1 MLDNPIV
8 KCINKLMQNKNIE
21 RKQMSKIRMN
31 TEFRNKI
38 LNRYVDHAEKEN
50 TQEREAYNQAREKV
64 DELYPKAF
72 ELAKTVVGRAYPQ
85 EDVATC
91 KSLKAKYGQPLDV
104 VAKDKCFYFSYAK
117 DQLEEDEDE
126 DDRQVSEHF
135 DFGLFGECESS
146 NNYHNESGKRFA
158 YAYKREELKEKDC
171 NADILAQQNEKDD
184 NPYKT
189 KHIEAND
196 KALGYSRYNSYNSEN
211 DNNVGIT
218 RQFDSQFFLDIIGT
232 SHCRS
237 RTIACT
243 KEEFVVFKMLKLA
256 KSNVI
261 TCHQKWIDSI
271 EKQKQAMK
279 TGLKAYRYLSEGVEL
294 MKELG
299 IEIDEAELVR
309 CNSTGL
315 TIYNPVNLASMIKG
329 MKNTTMT
336 REQKIAFRK
345 EYEAQNKLN

>member
-1 MLDNPIV
+1 MT
-8 KCINKLMQNKNIE
+8 
-21 RKQMSKIRMN
+21 KIRMN

-50 TQEREAYNQAREKV
+50 TQEREAYLQSIEKV

-72 ELAKTVVGRAYPQ
+72 ELAKQVVSRSYPQ
-85 EDVATC
+85 EDVDLC
-91 KSLKAKYGQPLDV
+91 KSLKQKYGQPLDV

-117 DQLEEDEDE
+117 DQLEDDEDE
-126 DDRQVSEHF
+126 RDRDVSEHF
-135 DFGLFGECESS
+135 DFGLFGSVGNS
-146 NNYHNESGKRFA
+146 TYNDDTGKQFA
-158 YAYKREELKEKDC
+158 YAYKREELKAKEC
-171 NADILAQQNEKDD
+171 NADILAQQNGKDD
-184 NPYKT
+184 NPHKT
-189 KHIEAND
+189 KHIDAND
-196 KALGYSRYNSYNSEN
+196 KALGYSSYSRYNSDD
-211 DNNVGIT
+211 DNNVGISKE
-218 RQFDSQFFLDIIGT
+218 FDSQFYLDIIGT

-243 KEEFVVFKMLKLA
+243 KHEFMVFQFLKQA

-294 MKELG
+294 MTELG
-299 IEIDEAELVR
+299 ITIDEAELVR
-309 CNSTGL
+309 VNSTGL

-336 REQKIAFRK
+336 REQKIALRM
-345 EYEAQNKLN
+345 EYEKKESVN

>member
-1 MLDNPIV
+1 
-8 KCINKLMQNKNIE
+8 
-21 RKQMSKIRMN
+21 MSKIRMN

-38 LNRYVDHAEKEN
+38 LNRYSESAENEN
-50 TQEREAYNQAREKV
+50 TQEREAYLDAREKV
-64 DELYPKAF
+64 DSIYPKAF
-72 ELAKTVVGRAYPQ
+72 ELAKLVVGRSYPSD
-85 EDVATC
+85 DVQTC

-117 DQLEEDEDE
+117 ENLEEDEDE
-126 DDRQVSEHF
+126 SDRNVSEHF
-135 DFGLFGECESS
+135 DFGLFGDVSESS
-146 NNYHNESGKRFA
+146 SYHNDTGKSFA
-158 YAYKREELKEKDC
+158 YAYKREELKAKDC
-171 NADILAQQNEKDD
+171 NPDILAQQNGKDD

-189 KHIEAND
+189 KHIDAND
-196 KALGYSRYNSYNSEN
+196 KALGYSGYSRYNSDDDNS
-211 DNNVGIT
+211 VGIAKE
-218 RQFDSQFFLDIIGT
+218 FDSQFYLDIIGT

-237 RTIACT
+237 RTIACS
-243 KEEFVVFKMLKLA
+243 KEEFLIFKMLKQA
-256 KSNVI
+256 KANVI

-336 REQKIAFRK
+336 REQKIAIRK
-345 EYEAQNKLN
+345 EYEAQQKVN

>member
-1 MLDNPIV
+1 MGYAKLKHRKDN
-8 KCINKLMQNKNIE
+8 
-21 RKQMSKIRMN
+21 MSKIRMN

-38 LNRYVDHAEKEN
+38 LNRYVESAEKES
-50 TQEREAYNQAREKV
+50 TQEREAYLGAREKV
-64 DELYPKAF
+64 DEIYPQAF
-72 ELAKTVVGRAYPQ
+72 RLATDVVQNAYPL
-85 EDVATC
+85 EDVQTC
-91 KSLKAKYGQPLDV
+91 RSLKQKYGQPLDV

-117 DQLEEDEDE
+117 ENLEEDEDE
-126 DDRQVSEHF
+126 NDRQVSEHF
-135 DFGLFGECESS
+135 DFGLFGSCGNSEYSDET
-146 NNYHNESGKRFA
+146 GKQFA
-158 YAYKREELKEKDC
+158 YAYKREELKAKDC
-171 NADILAQQNEKDD
+171 NPDILAQQNGKDD

-189 KHIEAND
+189 KHIEQND
-196 KALGYSRYNSYNSEN
+196 KALGYTRYSSYNSDN
-211 DNNVGIT
+211 DNSVGMT
-218 RQFDSQFFLDIIGT
+218 RDFDSQWYLDIIGT

-243 KEEFVVFKMLKLA
+243 KDQFSFFQIWKQA
-256 KSNVI
+256 KAHLI

-279 TGLKAYRYLSEGVEL
+279 TGLKAYKYLSEGVEL

-345 EYEAQNKLN
+345 QYEQQSN

>member
-1 MLDNPIV
+1 
-8 KCINKLMQNKNIE
+8 
-21 RKQMSKIRMN
+21 MN

-38 LNRYVDHAEKEN
+38 LNRYSESAEQEI
-50 TQEREAYNQAREKV
+50 TQEKDAFNDAREKV
-64 DELYPKAF
+64 DKAYAVAF
-72 ELAKTVVGRAYPQ
+72 PVAQQVVSRSYPQ
-85 EDVATC
+85 EDVDTC
-91 KSLKAKYGQPLDV
+91 KSLKRKYGQPLDV

-117 DQLEEDEDE
+117 DELEEDEDE
-126 DDRQVSEHF
+126 NDRNISEHF
-135 DFGLFGECESS
+135 DFGLYGGIDDSTYGSE
-146 NNYHNESGKRFA
+146 NNAKKFA
-158 YAYKREELKEKDC
+158 YAYYREELKAKEL
-171 NADILAQQNEKDD
+171 NPDILAQQEGKDD
-184 NPYKT
+184 NPHKT
-189 KHIEAND
+189 KHIDLND
-196 KALGYSRYNSYNSEN
+196 KALGYSGYSRYNSED
-211 DNNVGIT
+211 DNAIGLT
-218 RQFDSQFFLDIIGT
+218 KQFDSQYYLDIIGT

-243 KEEFVVFKMLKLA
+243 KQEFQVFQMLKQA
-256 KSNVI
+256 KANVI
-261 TCHQKWIDSI
+261 TCHQKWVDSL

-336 REQKIAFRK
+336 REQKIAIRK
-345 EYEAQNKLN
+345 EYEAQNKIN

>member
-1 MLDNPIV
+1 
-8 KCINKLMQNKNIE
+8 
-21 RKQMSKIRMN
+21 MSKIRMN

-38 LNRYVDHAEKEN
+38 LNRYVESAEQEI
-50 TQEREAYNQAREKV
+50 TQEKDAYNSAREKV

-72 ELAKTVVGRAYPQ
+72 ELAKTVVGRAYPSD
-85 EDVATC
+85 DVQTC
-91 KSLKAKYGQPLDV
+91 KSLKAKYGSPLDV
-104 VAKDKCFYFSYAK
+104 VAKDKCFFFSYAK
-117 DQLEEDEDE
+117 DELNEDEDE
-126 DDRQVSEHF
+126 SDRNVSEHF
-135 DFGLFGECESS
+135 DFGLFGSCGNSEYSDET
-146 NNYHNESGKRFA
+146 GKQFA
-158 YAYKREELKEKDC
+158 YAYCREGLKANDL
-171 NADILAQQNEKDD
+171 NPDILAQQNGKED
-184 NPYKT
+184 NPHKT

-196 KALGYSRYNSYNSEN
+196 KALGYSRYSSYNSDN
-211 DNNVGIT
+211 DNSVGTT
-218 RQFDSQFFLDIIGT
+218 RAFDSQFYLDIIGT

-243 KEEFVVFKMLKLA
+243 KQEFEQFKMLKQA
-256 KSNVI
+256 KANVI

-294 MKELG
+294 MKELD

-336 REQKIAFRK
+336 REQKIAIRK
-345 EYEAQNKLN
+345 QYEREGKIN

>member
-1 MLDNPIV
+1 
-8 KCINKLMQNKNIE
+8 
-21 RKQMSKIRMN
+21 MSRIRMN

-38 LNRYVDHAEKEN
+38 LNRYVESAENEN
-50 TQEREAYNQAREKV
+50 TQEREAYLDAREKV
-64 DELYPKAF
+64 DELYPISF
-72 ELAKTVVGRAYPQ
+72 ELAKVVLERAYPQ

-91 KSLKAKYGQPLDV
+91 KSLKAKYGSPLDV

-117 DQLEEDEDE
+117 DQLEENEDE

-135 DFGLFGECESS
+135 DFGLFGSTGTSEYNDET
-146 NNYHNESGKRFA
+146 GKQFA
-158 YAYKREELKEKDC
+158 YAYKREELKAKDC
-171 NADILAQQNEKDD
+171 NPDILAQQNGKDD
-184 NPYKT
+184 NPHKT
-189 KHIEAND
+189 KHIEANN
-196 KALGYSRYNSYNSEN
+196 KALGYSHYSRYNDN
-211 DNNVGIT
+211 DSNNVGMT
-218 RQFDSQFFLDIIGT
+218 REFDSQFYLDIIGT

-243 KEEFVVFKMLKLA
+243 KEEFQVFKMLKQA
-256 KSNVI
+256 KANVI

-299 IEIDEAELVR
+299 IELDEAELVR

-315 TIYNPVNLASMIKG
+315 TIYNPQNLASMIKG

-336 REQKIAFRK
+336 REQKIAIRK
-345 EYEAQNKLN
+345 EYEKQNKLN

>member
-1 MLDNPIV
+1 
-8 KCINKLMQNKNIE
+8 
-21 RKQMSKIRMN
+21 MN

-38 LNRYVDHAEKEN
+38 LNRYVESAENEN
-50 TQEREAYNQAREKV
+50 TQEREAYLDAREKV
-64 DELYPKAF
+64 DSIYPKAF
-72 ELAKTVVGRAYPQ
+72 ELAKLVVGRSYPSD
-85 EDVATC
+85 DVQTC

-117 DQLEEDEDE
+117 ENLEEDEDE
-126 DDRQVSEHF
+126 RDRNISEHF
-135 DFGLFGECESS
+135 DFGLFGSCGNSEYSDET
-146 NNYHNESGKRFA
+146 GKQFA
-158 YAYKREELKEKDC
+158 YAYKREELKAKDC
-171 NADILAQQNEKDD
+171 NPDILAQQNGKDD

-189 KHIEAND
+189 KHIDAND
-196 KALGYSRYNSYNSEN
+196 KALGYSGYSRYNSDDDNS
-211 DNNVGIT
+211 VGIAKE
-218 RQFDSQFFLDIIGT
+218 FDSQFYLDIIGT

-243 KEEFVVFKMLKLA
+243 KAEFLIFKMLKQA
-256 KSNVI
+256 KANVI

-345 EYEAQNKLN
+345 EYEAQQKIN

>member
-1 MLDNPIV
+1 
-8 KCINKLMQNKNIE
+8 
-21 RKQMSKIRMN
+21 MN

-38 LNRYVDHAEKEN
+38 LNRYVDNAETEN
-50 TQEREAYNQAREKV
+50 TQEREAYLDAREKV
-64 DELYPKAF
+64 NELYPQAF
-72 ELAKTVVGRAYPQ
+72 RLAKSVVENAYPQ
-85 EDVATC
+85 EDVDTC

-117 DQLEEDEDE
+117 DELEEDENE
-126 DDRQVSEHF
+126 SDRNVSEHF
-135 DFGLFGECESS
+135 DFGLFGAVGNSEYGDET
-146 NNYHNESGKRFA
+146 GKQFA
-158 YAYKREELKEKDC
+158 YAYKREELKAKEC
-171 NADILAQQNEKDD
+171 NPDILAQQNGKDE
-184 NPYKT
+184 NPHKT
-189 KHIEAND
+189 KHIDAND
-196 KALGYSRYNSYNSEN
+196 KALGYSRYSSHNSDGDNS
-211 DNNVGIT
+211 VGIT
-218 RQFDSQFFLDIIGT
+218 REFDSQFYLDIIGT

-237 RTIACT
+237 RTIACNR
-243 KEEFVVFKMLKLA
+243 EEFLIFKMLKQA
-256 KSNVI
+256 KANVI

-315 TIYNPVNLASMIKG
+315 TIYNPQNLASMIKG

-345 EYEAQNKLN
+345 QYEQQSN

>member
-1 MLDNPIV
+1 
-8 KCINKLMQNKNIE
+8 
-21 RKQMSKIRMN
+21 MSKIRMN

-38 LNRYVDHAEKEN
+38 LNRYSESAEQEN
-50 TQEREAYNQAREKV
+50 AQEREAYLDAREKV
-64 DELYPKAF
+64 DLIYPQAF
-72 ELAKTVVGRAYPQ
+72 ELAKLVVGRAYPQ
-85 EDVATC
+85 EDVDTC

-117 DQLEEDEDE
+117 DQLEDDENE
-126 DDRQVSEHF
+126 DDRNVSEHF
-135 DFGLFGECESS
+135 DFGLFGSCGNSEYSDET
-146 NNYHNESGKRFA
+146 GKQFA
-158 YAYKREELKEKDC
+158 YAYKREELKAKEC
-171 NADILAQQNEKDD
+171 NPDILAQQNGKDD
-184 NPYKT
+184 NPHKT

-196 KALGYSRYNSYNSEN
+196 KALGYTRYSSYNSN
-211 DNNVGIT
+211 DDNAIGLT
-218 RQFDSQFFLDIIGT
+218 KQFDSQYYLDIIGT

-243 KEEFVVFKMLKLA
+243 KDEFSIFKMLKLA
-256 KSNVI
+256 KANLI

-315 TIYNPVNLASMIKG
+315 TIYNPQNLASMIKG

-336 REQKIAFRK
+336 REQKIALRMK
-345 EYEAQNKLN
+345 YESEGKVN

>member
-1 MLDNPIV
+1 
-8 KCINKLMQNKNIE
+8 MQNKNTE
-21 RKQMSKIRMN
+21 RKTMSKIRMN

-38 LNRYVDHAEKEN
+38 LNRYVDNAETEN
-50 TQEREAYNQAREKV
+50 TQEREAYLDAREKV
-64 DELYPKAF
+64 DSIYPKAF
-72 ELAKTVVGRAYPQ
+72 ELAKLVVGRAYPSD
-85 EDVATC
+85 DVQTC
-91 KSLKAKYGQPLDV
+91 KSLKQKYGQPLDV

-117 DQLEEDEDE
+117 DQLEDDEDE
-126 DDRQVSEHF
+126 RDRNVSEHF
-135 DFGLFGECESS
+135 DFGLYGSVEDSEYGGS
-146 NNYHNESGKRFA
+146 ETGKQFA
-158 YAYKREELKEKDC
+158 YAYKREELKAKDC
-171 NADILAQQNEKDD
+171 NPDILAQQNGKDD
-184 NPYKT
+184 NPHKT

-196 KALGYSRYNSYNSEN
+196 KALGYSNYSRYNSDD
-211 DNNVGIT
+211 DNAIGIT
-218 RQFDSQFFLDIIGT
+218 KEFDSQFYLDIIGT

-243 KEEFVVFKMLKLA
+243 KEEFLIFKMLKVA
-256 KSNVI
+256 KANVI

-271 EKQKQAMK
+271 EKQKQTMK

-299 IEIDEAELVR
+299 IELDEAELVR

-336 REQKIAFRK
+336 REQKIAIRK
-345 EYEAQNKLN
+345 EYEAQQKVN

>member
-1 MLDNPIV
+1 
-8 KCINKLMQNKNIE
+8 
-21 RKQMSKIRMN
+21 MN

-38 LNRYVDHAEKEN
+38 LNRYSESAENEN
-50 TQEREAYNQAREKV
+50 TQEREAYLDAREKV
-64 DELYPKAF
+64 DSIYPKAF
-72 ELAKTVVGRAYPQ
+72 ELAKLVVGRSYPSD
-85 EDVATC
+85 DVQTC

-117 DQLEEDEDE
+117 ENLEEDEDE
-126 DDRQVSEHF
+126 SDRNVSEHF
-135 DFGLFGECESS
+135 DFGLFGDVSESS
-146 NNYHNESGKRFA
+146 SYHNDTGKSFA
-158 YAYKREELKEKDC
+158 YAYKREELKAKDC
-171 NADILAQQNEKDD
+171 NPDILAQQNGKDD

-189 KHIEAND
+189 KHIDAND
-196 KALGYSRYNSYNSEN
+196 KALGYSGYSRYNSDDDNS
-211 DNNVGIT
+211 VGIAKE
-218 RQFDSQFFLDIIGT
+218 FDSQFYLDIIGT

-243 KEEFVVFKMLKLA
+243 KEEFLIFKMLKQA
-256 KSNVI
+256 KANVI

-345 EYEAQNKLN
+345 EYEAQQKIN

>member
-1 MLDNPIV
+1 
-8 KCINKLMQNKNIE
+8 MQNKNTE

-38 LNRYVDHAEKEN
+38 LNRYGESAEQEI
-50 TQEREAYNQAREKV
+50 TQEKDAFNDAREKV

-72 ELAKTVVGRAYPQ
+72 ELATRVVERAYPQ
-85 EDVATC
+85 EDVITC
-91 KSLKAKYGQPLDV
+91 QSLKSKYGSPLDV

-117 DQLEEDEDE
+117 DQLEENEDE

-135 DFGLFGECESS
+135 DFGLFGECESTNGY
-146 NNYHNESGKRFA
+146 NNDSGRKFA
-158 YAYKREELKEKDC
+158 YAYKREELKAKDC
-171 NADILAQQNEKDD
+171 NADILAQQNGKDD

-189 KHIEAND
+189 KHIEIND
-196 KALGYSRYNSYNSEN
+196 KALGYSNYSRYNSDD
-211 DNNVGIT
+211 DNNVGMT
-218 RQFDSQFFLDIIGT
+218 REFDSKFYLDIIGT

-243 KEEFVVFKMLKLA
+243 KEEFQVFKMLKLA
-256 KSNVI
+256 KANVI
-261 TCHQKWIDSI
+261 TCHQKWIDSL

-345 EYEAQNKLN
+345 EYEKKQNNLN

>member
-1 MLDNPIV
+1 
-8 KCINKLMQNKNIE
+8 
-21 RKQMSKIRMN
+21 MSKIRMN

-38 LNRYVDHAEKEN
+38 LNRYVDNAETEN
-50 TQEREAYNQAREKV
+50 TQEREAYLDAREKV
-64 DELYPKAF
+64 DLMYPKAF
-72 ELAKTVVGRAYPQ
+72 ELAKEVVSRAYPQ
-85 EDVATC
+85 EDVQTC

-117 DQLEEDEDE
+117 ENLEENENE
-126 DDRQVSEHF
+126 SDREVSEHF
-135 DFGLFGECESS
+135 DFGLFGAVGNSEYGD
-146 NNYHNESGKRFA
+146 NTGKQFA
-158 YAYKREELKEKDC
+158 YAYKREELKAKDC
-171 NADILAQQNEKDD
+171 NPDILAQQNDKQD

-196 KALGYSRYNSYNSEN
+196 KALGYNNYSSYNSDS
-211 DNNVGIT
+211 DNSVGIT
-218 RQFDSQFFLDIIGT
+218 REFDSQYYLDIIGT

-243 KEEFVVFKMLKLA
+243 KDQFSFFQIWKQA
-256 KSNVI
+256 KAHLI

-336 REQKIAFRK
+336 REQKIAIRK
-345 EYEAQNKLN
+345 QYESEGKIN